1 MATES
6 EFATAQAML
15 VRCGR
20 AVSAYGPDVVVAGRM
35 ALVLYRLLPDAVDP
49 GPAAGT
55 REVDVVVPRR
65 LDVKDRSIPQRLLE
79 EHLVP
84 YDSLGLDPRRRG
96 KRRFQDEA
104 FGVDRP
110 APTFVEFLAPRITD
124 EDEMVEPQPEL
135 VASPLRYIDLLLFQ
149 PVSVV
154 VDDVEVW
161 VAAPSMFL
169 AQKALMRGSVSGRR
183 EDKDLVSI
191 WEVCLLMALRLPQE
205 RLVVD
210 AARVKSETWSKWLE
224 RAAATLR
231 RLFASRTSDGV
242 VAVVAALRGQA
253 HAPQADG
260 VVRAVADAADA
271 LFGVPR

>member
-1 MATES
+1 MATER
-6 EFATAQAML
+6 EFANAQAML

-49 GPAAGT
+49 GPAAST
-55 REVDVVVPRR
+55 REIDVVVPRR
-65 LDVKDRSIPQRLLE
+65 LEVKERSIPQRLLE

-84 YDSLGLDPRRRG
+84 YDSLGLDHRRRG

-154 VDDVEVW
+154 VDGVEVW
-161 VAAPSMFL
+161 VATPSMFL
-169 AQKALMRGSVSGRR
+169 AQKALMRGSDSGRR
-183 EDKDLVSI
+183 EDKDLVGI

-210 AARVKSETWSKWLE
+210 AARAKSETWSKWLE
-224 RAAATLR
+224 RAASTLR
-231 RLFASRTSDGV
+231 RLFASRISDGV

-253 HAPQADG
+253 HAPQAEE
-260 VVRAVADAADA
+260 VVRVVADAVDA